1 MLLFAQMKKTHRDFR
16 TSDLLCVLDAQPHEL
31 RAWLQLEPLV
41 SRERTRRSATAYSPI
56 DALFLAVVKQLDA
69 AGFAPK
75 ALQTFSVSLYK
86 ALQHPP
92 GKDEPDELLLYLKAG
107 GSWRVGYPPEG
118 AVALEL
124 RIPLQEARLGL
135 LRYTGAHL
143 LSPQLEMA
151 LLASIKSSSRQGAIA
166 DSGRRRASR

>member
-1 MLLFAQMKKTHRDFR
+1 MKKPHRDFH
-16 TSDLLCVLDAQPHEL
+16 TSDLLRVLDAQPHEL
-31 RAWLQLEPLV
+31 RAWLQLEPLA
-41 SRERTRRSATAYSPI
+41 SRGKTRRSATAYSAL

-92 GKDEPDELLLYLKAG
+92 AKDGPDDLYLYLKAG
-107 GSWRVGYPPEG
+107 GIWKVGQPPG
-118 AVALEL
+118 NLAALEL
-124 RIPLQEARLGL
+124 RIPLQETRLDL

-143 LSPQLEMA
+143 ISPQLEMV
-151 LLASIKSSSRQGAIA
+151 LLAAIKNRSSRSANSAGG
-166 DSGRRRASR
+166 GRRRTSR